1 MALYTDTVMDHF
13 LHPRNVGEIADAD
26 GVGEVG
32 NAKCGDIMK
41 MYLKIKDGKI
51 KDVKFETFGCGRAIA
66 SRSMATELLI
76 HAYLDGIF
84 DRWMRAGEA
93 HGHQDRRLYK
103 TAKRLKNATAVIDM
117 GERSVDANRWVFDL
131 LAPGYG
137 ILCFLLGSRA

>member
-1 MALYTDTVMDHF
+1 MDASQLPEGVTLYYTDKAVHLTTNDALMTF
-13 LHPRNVGEIADAD
+13 LRQK
-26 GVGEVG
+26 G
-32 NAKCGDIMK
+32 NGSLPLSRTILAGYEAECGAALQIT
-41 MYLKIKDGKI
+41 
-51 KDVKFETFGCGRAIA
+51 E
-66 SRSMATELLI
+66 RSMATELLI

-131 LAPGYG
+131 LAHGYG

>member
-1 MALYTDTVMDHF
+1 MDASQLPEGVTLYYTDKAVHLTT
-13 LHPRNVGEIADAD
+13 NDALMTYLRQK
-26 GVGEVG
+26 G
-32 NAKCGDIMK
+32 NGS
-41 MYLKIKDGKI
+41 LPLS
-51 KDVKFETFGCGRAIA
+51 RAILA
-66 SRSMATELLI
+66 GYEAECGAALQITERSMATELLI

>member
-1 MALYTDTVMDHF
+1 MDASQLPEGVTLYYTDKAVHLTT
-13 LHPRNVGEIADAD
+13 NDALMTYLRQK
-26 GVGEVG
+26 G
-32 NAKCGDIMK
+32 NGS
-41 MYLKIKDGKI
+41 LPLS
-51 KDVKFETFGCGRAIA
+51 RAILA
-66 SRSMATELLI
+66 GYEAECGAALQITERSMATELLI

-84 DRWMRAGEA
+84 DHWMRAGEA

>member
-1 MALYTDTVMDHF
+1 METQRLPKGVELSYTDRAVHLTTNGALMAYLRQRDNGSLPLSRMI
-13 LHPRNVGEIADAD
+13 LHGYAAEHGAQLHIT
-26 GVGEVG
+26 E
-32 NAKCGDIMK
+32 
-41 MYLKIKDGKI
+41 
-51 KDVKFETFGCGRAIA
+51 
-66 SRSMATELLI
+66 RSMATEQLI
-76 HAYLDGIF
+76 HAYLEGIF

>member
-1 MALYTDTVMDHF
+1 METQRLPEGVELSYTDHAVHLTTNGALMTYLRQRGNGSAAEHGAQ
-13 LHPRNVGEIADAD
+13 LHITE
-26 GVGEVG
+26 
-32 NAKCGDIMK
+32 
-41 MYLKIKDGKI
+41 
-51 KDVKFETFGCGRAIA
+51 
-66 SRSMATELLI
+66 RSMATELLI

-131 LAPGYG
+131 LAHGYG

>member
-1 MALYTDTVMDHF
+1 MDASQLPEGVTLYYTDKAVHLTTNDALMTF
-13 LHPRNVGEIADAD
+13 LRQK
-26 GVGEVG
+26 G
-32 NAKCGDIMK
+32 NGS
-41 MYLKIKDGKI
+41 LPLS
-51 KDVKFETFGCGRAIA
+51 RAILA
-66 SRSMATELLI
+66 GYEAECGAALQITERSMATELLI

-93 HGHQDRRLYK
+93 HGHQDGRLYK